1 MKIEG
6 VTFLIPTKHRLLTL
20 LIASLSTGSI
30 NSIAVAQDSEANLEE
45 IIITGSRARPR
56 TVSDSPVPV
65 DVFNTE
71 TISEVAFTDT
81 NDVLKT
87 LVPSFNISRQPIS
100 DGGTFIRPAQLR
112 GMPTD
117 KTLVLVNSKRRHRSA
132 LVSIGGSG
140 TQGPDIA
147 TIPTAALKTVEVL
160 RDGAA
165 AQYGSD
171 AIAGVI
177 NFILKDNTEGAS
189 LTVSTGGY
197 AEGDG
202 DQVTVQGNIGMP
214 LGESGFLSISGEFSE
229 TEATSRGEQYCE
241 SWFCLDPSNPVY
253 NPDAGYAAYT
263 TDPTF
268 LAGVDDAN
276 IGQGPYVQPWGSPN
290 TEAVRVF
297 FNSGYD
303 LGGGIELYAF
313 GNYSNSSADG
323 GFYYRYPNNGTIED
337 LRRADGAIYSPLE
350 KFPGGFTPRFFG
362 DVFDAA
368 LVGGIRGELSNGIA
382 YDLSARGGSN
392 KVEYTLKNTINP
404 SMGPDSPTSFRPG
417 DLINEELQYQAD
429 FSVETGAALWAF
441 GASYM
446 DESYEVVGGDA
457 ASYAPGPYAT
467 PDPWDLCAADMTP
480 TASGSAAIANGS
492 SLDCSSS
499 SDPVYKVV
507 GVGSNGFPGNSPQF
521 SETYTRD
528 SYAAFVDISGD
539 VTEDLFMQAAMRYED
554 YSDFDS
560 ELVGKIAGKF
570 DITDNFG
577 FRASFGT
584 GFRAPTPGQQG
595 TINVSTRLP
604 NGLPVATG
612 LFPANSDVALA
623 LGSSPLT
630 PELATNYT
638 FGITAS
644 IGELDLTVDMYRI
657 DVEDRTYAISTR
669 DVSTDPTSGDA
680 YGNYQA
686 LVAAGI
692 PGAESIGGVL
702 YFANA
707 FDTKTQGVDVVAT
720 YPLSWGN
727 DSETLLTASM
737 NFNKSEFETDP
748 SAYLNA
754 ENTYDFENG
763 DPQWRG
769 VVTARHMIGDL
780 TLMGRANIYGSYE
793 NSNPVGGV
801 LTVQE
806 YDPVMQFD
814 IEGRYQF
821 DEIFSLAL
829 GGRNIFDEYPQKDEL
844 GDYCC
849 GALYPTGTPVSWDG
863 SYYYMRI
870 TADF

>member
-1 MKIEG
+1 M
-6 VTFLIPTKHRLLTL
+6 PTNRRLLAL
-20 LIASLSTGSI
+20 LVAGLSSGAI
-30 NSIAVAQDSEANLEE
+30 NTTAMAQSSEENLEE

-56 TVSDSPVPV
+56 TVTDSPVPV

-71 TISEVAFTDT
+71 TIREVAFTDT
-81 NDVLKT
+81 NDVIKT

-117 KTLVLVNSKRRHRSA
+117 KTLVLVNSKRRHRAA

-147 TIPTAALKTVEVL
+147 TIPTAALKTIEVL

-189 LTVSTGGY
+189 LTVDTGGY
-197 AEGDG
+197 TEGDG
-202 DQVTVQGNIGMP
+202 DQITVQGNIGLP
-214 LGESGFLSISGEFSE
+214 LGENGFLSLSGEYSE
-229 TEATSRGEQYCE
+229 SDATSRGEQYCE
-241 SWFCLDPSNPVY
+241 SWFCLDKNNPVY
-253 NPDAGYAAYT
+253 NPNAGYT
-263 TDPTF
+263 VFTNDPAF
-268 LAGVDDAN
+268 IAGVPNAN
-276 IGQGPYVQPWGSPN
+276 TGQGPYVQPWGTPN
-290 TEAVRVF
+290 TEAMRVF

-303 LGGGIELYAF
+303 LGGGTELYAF
-313 GNYSNSSADG
+313 GNYSASSADG
-323 GFYYRYPNNGTIED
+323 GFYYRYPNNGTIQD
-337 LRRADGAIYSPLE
+337 LRRADGSIYSPLE

-362 DVFDAA
+362 DVFDASI
-368 LVGGIRGELSNGIA
+368 VGGIRGELSGGIS
-382 YDLSARGGSN
+382 YDLSARGGSS
-392 KVEYTLKNTINP
+392 KVEYTLNNTINP

-417 DLINEELQYQAD
+417 DLINEEVQYQAD
-429 FSVETGAALWAF
+429 FSYEMGEALWAF

-446 DESYEVVGGDA
+446 DESYEVVGGDV

-467 PDPWDLCAADMTP
+467 PDPWNLCAADMTP
-480 TASGSAAIANGS
+480 TAAGSAAIANGS
-492 SLDCSSS
+492 SMNCASS
-499 SDPVYKVV
+499 SDAVYRVV

-521 SETYTRD
+521 SETYSRD
-528 SYAAFVDISGD
+528 SYAAYVDVSGD
-539 VTEDLFMQAAMRYED
+539 VSENLFLQAALRYED
-554 YSDFDS
+554 YSDFSS
-560 ELVGKIAGKF
+560 ELVYKVAGKF
-570 DITDNFG
+570 DITETFG
-577 FRASFGT
+577 FRGSYGT

-612 LFPANSDVALA
+612 LFPANSSVALA

-638 FGITAS
+638 FGVTAS
-644 IGELDLTVDMYRI
+644 FGELDLTVDAYRI
-657 DVEDRTYAISTR
+657 DMEDRTYAISTR
-669 DVSTDPTSGDA
+669 DVSTDPTSGSA

-707 FDTKTQGVDVVAT
+707 FDTKTQGVDIVAT
-720 YPLSWGN
+720 YPLSLTSG
-727 DSETLLTASM
+727 SETILTASM
-737 NFNKSEFETDP
+737 NFNKSEFDSDP

-763 DPQWRG
+763 DPTWRG
-769 VVTARHMIGDL
+769 VVMARHMIGDL

-806 YDPVMQFD
+806 YDPVVQFD
-814 IEGRYQF
+814 LEGRYRF
-821 DEIFSLAL
+821 NEIFTLAL
-829 GGRNIFDEYPQKDEL
+829 GGRNIFDEYPQKDKI

-863 SYYYMRI
+863 SYYYARLS
-870 TADF
+870 ADF

>member
-1 MKIEG
+1 M
-6 VTFLIPTKHRLLTL
+6 PTNRRLLAL
-20 LIASLSTGSI
+20 LIAGLSSGAI
-30 NSIAVAQDSEANLEE
+30 NTTAIAQSSEENLEE

-56 TVSDSPVPV
+56 TVTDSPVPV

-71 TISEVAFTDT
+71 TIREVAFTDT
-81 NDVLKT
+81 NDVIKT

-117 KTLVLVNSKRRHRSA
+117 KTLVLVNSKRRHRAA

-147 TIPTAALKTVEVL
+147 TIPTAALKTIEVL

-189 LTVSTGGY
+189 LTVDTGGY
-197 AEGDG
+197 TEGDG
-202 DQVTVQGNIGMP
+202 DQITVQGNIGLP
-214 LGESGFLSISGEFSE
+214 LGENGFLSLSGEYSE
-229 TEATSRGEQYCE
+229 SDATSRGEQYCE
-241 SWFCLDPSNPVY
+241 SWFCLDKNNPVY
-253 NPDAGYAAYT
+253 NPNAGYTAFT
-263 TDPTF
+263 NDPAF
-268 LAGVDDAN
+268 IAGVSDAN
-276 IGQGPYVQPWGSPN
+276 IGQGPYVQPWGTPN
-290 TEAVRVF
+290 TEAMRVF

-303 LGGGIELYAF
+303 LGGGTELYAF
-313 GNYSNSSADG
+313 GNYSASSADG
-323 GFYYRYPNNGTIED
+323 GFYYRYPNNGTIQD
-337 LRRADGAIYSPLE
+337 LRRADGSIYSPLE

-362 DVFDAA
+362 DVFDASI
-368 LVGGIRGELSNGIA
+368 VGGIRGELSGGIS
-382 YDLSARGGSN
+382 YDLSARGGSS

-417 DLINEELQYQAD
+417 DLINEEVQYQAD
-429 FSVETGAALWAF
+429 FSYEMGEALWAF

-446 DESYEVVGGDA
+446 DESYEVVGGDV

-467 PDPWDLCAADMTP
+467 PDPWNLCAADQTP
-480 TASGSAAIANGS
+480 TAAGSAAIANGS
-492 SLDCSSS
+492 SLNCASS
-499 SDPVYKVV
+499 SDAVYRVV

-521 SETYTRD
+521 SETYSRD
-528 SYAAFVDISGD
+528 SYAAYVDVSGD
-539 VTEDLFMQAAMRYED
+539 VSENLFLQAALRYED
-554 YSDFDS
+554 YSDFSS
-560 ELVGKIAGKF
+560 ELVYKVAGKF
-570 DITDNFG
+570 DITETFG
-577 FRASFGT
+577 FRGSYGT

-612 LFPANSDVALA
+612 LFPANSSVALA

-638 FGITAS
+638 FGVTAS
-644 IGELDLTVDMYRI
+644 FGELDLTVDAYRI
-657 DVEDRTYAISTR
+657 DMEDRTYAISTR
-669 DVSTDPTSGDA
+669 DVSTDPTSGSA

-707 FDTKTQGVDVVAT
+707 FDTKTQGVDIVAT
-720 YPLSWGN
+720 YPLSLTSG
-727 DSETLLTASM
+727 SETILTASM
-737 NFNKSEFETDP
+737 NFNKSEFDSDP

-763 DPQWRG
+763 DPTWRG
-769 VVTARHMIGDL
+769 VVMARHMIGDL

-806 YDPVMQFD
+806 YDPVVQFD
-814 IEGRYQF
+814 LEGRYRF
-821 DEIFSLAL
+821 NEIFTLAL
-829 GGRNIFDEYPQKDEL
+829 GGRNIFDEYPQKDKI

-863 SYYYMRI
+863 SYYYARLS
-870 TADF
+870 ADF

>member
-1 MKIEG
+1 M
-6 VTFLIPTKHRLLTL
+6 PTNRRLLAL
-20 LIASLSTGSI
+20 LVAGLSSGAI
-30 NSIAVAQDSEANLEE
+30 NTTAMAQSSEENLEE

-56 TVSDSPVPV
+56 TVTDSPVPV

-71 TISEVAFTDT
+71 TIREVAFTDT
-81 NDVLKT
+81 NDVIKT

-117 KTLVLVNSKRRHRSA
+117 KTLVLVNSKRRHRAA

-147 TIPTAALKTVEVL
+147 TIPTAALKTIEVL

-189 LTVSTGGY
+189 LTVDTGGY
-197 AEGDG
+197 TEGDG
-202 DQVTVQGNIGMP
+202 DQITVQGNIGLP
-214 LGESGFLSISGEFSE
+214 LGENGFLSLSGEYSE
-229 TEATSRGEQYCE
+229 SDATSRGEQYCE
-241 SWFCLDPSNPVY
+241 SWFCLDKNNPVY
-253 NPDAGYAAYT
+253 NPNAGYT
-263 TDPTF
+263 VFTNDPAF
-268 LAGVDDAN
+268 IAGVPNAN
-276 IGQGPYVQPWGSPN
+276 TGQGPYVQPWGTPN
-290 TEAVRVF
+290 TEAMRVF

-303 LGGGIELYAF
+303 LGGGTELYAF
-313 GNYSNSSADG
+313 GNYSASSADG

-337 LRRADGAIYSPLE
+337 LRRADGSIYSPLE

-362 DVFDAA
+362 DVFDASI
-368 LVGGIRGELSNGIA
+368 VGGIRGELSGGIS
-382 YDLSARGGSN
+382 YDLSARGGSS
-392 KVEYTLKNTINP
+392 KVEYTLNNTINP

-417 DLINEELQYQAD
+417 DLINEEVQYQAD
-429 FSVETGAALWAF
+429 FSYEMGEALWAF

-446 DESYEVVGGDA
+446 DESYEVVGGDV

-467 PDPWDLCAADMTP
+467 PDPWNLCAADMTP
-480 TASGSAAIANGS
+480 TAAGSAAIANGS
-492 SLDCSSS
+492 SMNCASS
-499 SDPVYKVV
+499 SDAVYRVV

-521 SETYTRD
+521 SETYSRD
-528 SYAAFVDISGD
+528 SYAAYVDVSGD
-539 VTEDLFMQAAMRYED
+539 VSENLFLQAALRYED
-554 YSDFDS
+554 YSDFSS
-560 ELVGKIAGKF
+560 ELVYKVAGKF
-570 DITDNFG
+570 DITETFG
-577 FRASFGT
+577 FRGSYGT

-612 LFPANSDVALA
+612 LFPANSSVALA

-638 FGITAS
+638 FGVTAS
-644 IGELDLTVDMYRI
+644 FGELDLTVDAYRI
-657 DVEDRTYAISTR
+657 DMEDRTYAISTR
-669 DVSTDPTSGDA
+669 DVSTDPTSGSA

-707 FDTKTQGVDVVAT
+707 FDTKTQGVDIVAT
-720 YPLSWGN
+720 YPLSLTSG
-727 DSETLLTASM
+727 SETILTASM
-737 NFNKSEFETDP
+737 NFNKSEFDSDP

-763 DPQWRG
+763 DPTWRG
-769 VVTARHMIGDL
+769 VVMARHMIGDL

-806 YDPVMQFD
+806 YDPVVQFD
-814 IEGRYQF
+814 LEGRYRF
-821 DEIFSLAL
+821 NEIFTLAL
-829 GGRNIFDEYPQKDEL
+829 GGRNIFDEYPQKDKI

-863 SYYYMRI
+863 SYYYARLS
-870 TADF
+870 ADF